1 MIIIYVLV
9 NSSQPKPELTT
20 TSRNSNIITSPKN
33 IIHLKLA
40 PNPELD
46 FEELQLTKLNP
57 HRLIHL
63 KIERN
68 IVGLLQLLL
77 NSIHQAICIMCLTS

>member
-1 MIIIYVLV
+1 M
-9 NSSQPKPELTT
+9 NSSQPELQLTT
-20 TSRNSNIITSPKN
+20 TARNSNIITSTK
-33 IIHLKLA
+33 IIHLKPT

-46 FEELQLTKLNP
+46 FEELQLTKLNS

-77 NSIHQAICIMCLTS
+77 NSIDQTTCIMCLTS

>member
-9 NSSQPKPELTT
+9 NSSQPELELTT
-20 TSRNSNIITSPKN
+20 TARNSNIITSTK
-33 IIHLKLA
+33 IIHLKPA

-77 NSIHQAICIMCLTS
+77 NSIHQTTCIRCLTS